1 MPTFET
7 STVVDTQ
14 FGALVPGA
22 HKRVDDAVN
31 VTPLG
36 VVSLV
41 NKFTLCATPTTPVV
55 VLGEAVDGD
64 GGVTV
69 GVIVELAY

>member
-1 MPTFET
+1 MPTFGT
-7 STVVDTQ
+7 STVVETQ

-22 HKRVDDAVN
+22 HKRADDAVN

-41 NKFTLCATPTTPVV
+41 NKFTLWLAPTTPEVV
-55 VLGEAVDGD
+55 FAIAAEAP

-69 GVIVELAY
+69 GVIDEELY